1 MDPADDAFDRQS
13 TQFYQSEEAQELF
26 TRNVVEKFWHKIDSL
41 VDVDELVYD
50 IISDL
55 ECADYLEYNEDDT
68 DDKDKLRDLV
78 LHRLGYSGY
87 YE

>member
-1 MDPADDAFDRQS
+1 MDPADSAFDRQGTS
-13 TQFYQSEEAQELF
+13 FYQSVEAQELF

-41 VDVDELVYD
+41 IDVDETIYE

-55 ECADYLEYNEDDT
+55 QFSDYLEYDEDDT

-87 YE
+87 YD